1 MRNVRCQLT
10 DKFQPTSVINIHNPL
25 LTTLSLPYKL
35 EEGARGLVRFALYS
49 TWKEQTTTTKGR
61 DKRRRR
67 CKGWTKDRDTP
78 HSRGTLATMPPHCL
92 HTVSTP
98 PRRHHLHAPHDHQK
112 STDLRH
118 SPHAFPLST
127 YLTLHIQYYSPPC
140 CRIILSSHCRQA
152 PPSITASI
160 ARLDSSTTHHTHS
173 HTHSSNPTPSIRI
186 QSSLP
191 VTVAIVAHAA
201 SLSAPSALPIHS
213 QSTFSSFSSFSSLL
227 PRFPPVPFRVIRGSP
242 STRPLLSPLL
252 SHALYLHK

>member
-1 MRNVRCQLT
+1 LR
-10 DKFQPTSVINIHNPL
+10 SNPL
-25 LTTLSLPYKL
+25 GKSKQRPRR
-35 EEGARGLVRFALYS
+35 EGTRDDGDARGGQRTV
-49 TWKEQTTTTKGR
+49 
-61 DKRRRR
+61 
-67 CKGWTKDRDTP
+67 
-78 HSRGTLATMPPHCL
+78 TMPPHCL

-160 ARLDSSTTHHTHS
+160 ASLDSSTTHHTHS

-186 QSSLP
+186 QSSLL

-227 PRFPPVPFRVIRGSP
+227 PRFPSVPFRVIRGAP
-242 STRPLLSPLL
+242 STRPLLS
-252 SHALYLHK
+252 HAPYLHK